1 MNIIIIKKTKKSEKK
16 MVQIYEKVL
25 VEKVEKI
32 EEAESLGDLNPK
44 FFEEAISLNEAKD
57 RIHSA
62 KAYSDN
68 IFNTY
73 GF

>member
-1 MNIIIIKKTKKSEKK
+1 MTQAYEEVMEMKSLEVEEIEHPE
-16 MVQIYEKVL
+16 VQENEVDEL
-25 VEKVEKI
+25 
-32 EEAESLGDLNPK
+32 LGDLNPRYY
-44 FFEEAISLNEAKD
+44 EEAISMNEAKD

>member
-1 MNIIIIKKTKKSEKK
+1 MTQAYEEVMEMKSIEVEEIEQPE
-16 MVQIYEKVL
+16 VQKSM
-25 VEKVEKI
+25 
-32 EEAESLGDLNPK
+32 ESEVDELLGDLNPR

-62 KAYSDN
+62 KAYSN
-68 IFNTY
+68 YSFNTY